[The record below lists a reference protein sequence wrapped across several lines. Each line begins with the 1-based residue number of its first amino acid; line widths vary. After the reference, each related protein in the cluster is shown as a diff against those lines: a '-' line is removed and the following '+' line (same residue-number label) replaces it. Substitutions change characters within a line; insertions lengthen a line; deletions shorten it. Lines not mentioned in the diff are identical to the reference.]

1 MLQNFIHDS
10 LVKSSP
16 NTHLIL
22 GVAQRPSLT
31 VISRLDLTEI
41 IRYTLSGTVHNMQ
54 KTENINS
61 QIFRLTIPNII
72 SNFSIPLLGAVD
84 TALMGHMET
93 DHYLGA
99 VGIGGM
105 IFSSIYWGFGFIR
118 MASTGMTAQAFGKND
133 SSECGLLLQRSLSIG
148 IIVSI
153 FLLIFQWIFAD
164 ICFVLIKT
172 SSEVEHL
179 ARTYF
184 HIRILAAP
192 ATLCLHAFHG
202 VFLGLQNAKY
212 PMILTIVVNFINIVL
227 NIVFVSFLGMKVEGV
242 AFATVIAQYVGLI
255 LAVAFFFYR
264 YRILI
269 TTWNLKII
277 LTYTKLTRFLSISG
291 DIFIRT
297 LCLVF
302 SLSFFTAKSAGLSD
316 TILAINTILLQYIN
330 LMSYAIDGFA
340 FAAESMI
347 GKYKGASDMTNLK
360 RTTFKMFFLAF
371 LFGGAVMVIFL
382 LFGKHLL
389 HLFSDKVPL
398 IESAKPYLVWIIIA
412 PVVNVAAY
420 IWDGI
425 YLGATA
431 TKPLRNTMI
440 VSMLIFICAVYLLS
454 PYGNHGLWGAL
465 TVLLIVRGVMLTVL
479 APKHLFR

>member
-1 MLQNFIHDS
+1 
-10 LVKSSP
+10 
-16 NTHLIL
+16 
-22 GVAQRPSLT
+22 
-31 VISRLDLTEI
+31 
-41 IRYTLSGTVHNMQ
+41 MQ
-54 KTENINS
+54 KTENINK

-84 TALMGHMET
+84 TALMGRMET

-105 IFSSIYWGFGFIR
+105 IFSFIYWGFGFIR
-118 MASTGMTAQAFGKND
+118 MASTGLTAQAYGKND
-133 SSECGLLLQRSLSIG
+133 RTECGLLLQRSLSFG

-153 FLLIFQWIFAD
+153 LLLIFQWILAD
-164 ICFVLIKT
+164 ISFVLIKT
-172 SSEVEHL
+172 SAEVEHL

-212 PMILTIVVNFINIVL
+212 PMILTILVNLTNIVL
-227 NIVFVSFLGMKVEGV
+227 NLVFVSILGMKVEGV
-242 AFATVIAQYVGLI
+242 ALATVIAQYIGLI
-255 LAVAFFFYR
+255 LAIFLCYHR
-264 YRILI
+264 YQNLF
-269 TTWNLKII
+269 TTWNLKIV
-277 LTYTKLTRFLSISG
+277 LAFSKLKRFLIISG

-302 SLSFFTAKSAGLSD
+302 SFSFFTAKSAELSD

-340 FAAESMI
+340 FAAESII
-347 GKYKGASDMTNLK
+347 GKYKGAKDIQNLK
-360 RTTFKMFFLAF
+360 RTTSQIFLWSF
-371 LFGGAVMVIFL
+371 LFGLAVMLTFL
-382 LFGKHLL
+382 LFGRHLL
-389 HLFSDKVPL
+389 YLFTDQVNL
-398 IESAKPYLVWIIIA
+398 IESARPFLFWVIIA

-440 VSMLIFICAVYLLS
+440 VSMLLFISSVYLFL
-454 PYGNHGLWGAL
+454 PYGNHGLWGAI
-465 TVLLIVRGVMLTVL
+465 TVLLIIRGIMLTLL